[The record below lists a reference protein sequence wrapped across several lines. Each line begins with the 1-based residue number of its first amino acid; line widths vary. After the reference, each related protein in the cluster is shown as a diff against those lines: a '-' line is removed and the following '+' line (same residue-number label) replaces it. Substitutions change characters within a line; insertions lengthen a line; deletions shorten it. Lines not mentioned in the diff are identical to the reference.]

1 MKKTLSFFIALIL
14 CFSIS
19 SHAFAAEGDMGFDM
33 KVSTNNTDSI
43 SVLAS
48 QHLENMKA
56 QIGTACED
64 LGFDLTTFQN
74 MSVGTPF
81 VVYTF
86 NKTGDVLSDDVY
98 SCPLL
103 YNGNIVGIIGVY
115 YDSITNAYYY
125 SLGREYADQLNGLK
139 KSSLLK
145 LSDGIVIGRIGDK
158 LFATDGSE
166 VEILIDQAADN
177 AISVNV
183 EEIKNVSR
191 QVKKNAS
198 TEYSTIVSIEKPS
211 KASPLDQS
219 FSGTRL
225 LPNPLP
231 VPHVSQG
238 SGICGVAA
246 WAAVLNYR
254 FSTSYTT
261 PSLTTAMT
269 NGGYTHGTG
278 GKPNMTDYKNY
289 ANDNYSAGCKFSSSP
304 LSFSKVTTA
313 ITGGRPIM
321 GSWHSGSGSD
331 KVYHAIIITGYIK
344 NSASNYTYYLKNPWY
359 SDATTI
365 TVTSSSNV
373 VYVDGSYTWTL
384 SQVVY

>member
-1 MKKTLSFFIALIL
+1 
-14 CFSIS
+14 
-19 SHAFAAEGDMGFDM
+19 MGFDM

-115 YDSITNAYYY
+115 YDSFTNAYYY

-198 TEYSTIVSIEKPS
+198 TEYSTIVSMGQ
-211 KASPLDQS
+211 SPIL
-219 FSGTRL
+219 
-225 LPNPLP
+225 
-231 VPHVSQG
+231 
-238 SGICGVAA
+238 
-246 WAAVLNYR
+246 
-254 FSTSYTT
+254 
-261 PSLTTAMT
+261 
-269 NGGYTHGTG
+269 
-278 GKPNMTDYKNY
+278 
-289 ANDNYSAGCKFSSSP
+289 CKHH
-304 LSFSKVTTA
+304 L
-313 ITGGRPIM
+313 RCE
-321 GSWHSGSGSD
+321 
-331 KVYHAIIITGYIK
+331 
-344 NSASNYTYYLKNPWY
+344 
-359 SDATTI
+359 
-365 TVTSSSNV
+365 
-373 VYVDGSYTWTL
+373 
-384 SQVVY
+384 